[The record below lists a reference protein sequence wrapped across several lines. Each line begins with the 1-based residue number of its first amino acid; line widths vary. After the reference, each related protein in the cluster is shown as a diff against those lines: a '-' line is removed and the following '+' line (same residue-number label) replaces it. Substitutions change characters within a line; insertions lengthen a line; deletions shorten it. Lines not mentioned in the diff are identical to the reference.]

1 MNQAINTIQDLINL
15 VYDLYP
21 DDPAMYDL
29 EQRIEQAK
37 QTIKGISNEIW
48 NQMLHWVLAA

>member
-37 QTIKGISNEIW
+37 QTITELEATK
-48 NQMLHWVLAA
+48 